1 MEQIT
6 RIGMDTSKTV
16 FQLHGVNAAEE
27 AVLRK
32 KLNRSQVLGFFARL
46 PRTLVALEAC
56 GGSHYWAR
64 ELRKLGHDARLIP
77 PQYAKAYVKRNKN
90 DAADAAALCEAASRP
105 HMSYVP
111 VKSAEEQADLML
123 PGARDLLIRER
134 TQLSNAIRG
143 HAAEF
148 GHVAPRGLDKLEPLL
163 KHIAADQ
170 TVPARARILIAV
182 LGRQYAEVQSRI
194 AAIEQELKAWFK
206 GNAQAK
212 RLAEAPG
219 LGPISATLLV
229 MKTPAPEGFRSG
241 RDFAAWIGL
250 TPRDHSTA
258 GKQKLGV
265 ITRAGDEALR
275 ATLVTGATS
284 VIKQVRH
291 GKGPNWPWLKA
302 LLQRK
307 PPKLAAVALANKL
320 ARIAWKLMTS
330 GERFQLELAQSKGA
344 AA

>member
-1 MEQIT
+1 MGEIT

-27 AVLRK
+27 VTLRK
-32 KLNRSQVLGFFARL
+32 KLGRAQVLWFFAKL
-46 PRTLVALEAC
+46 PPTLVALEAC
-56 GGSHYWAR
+56 GASHYWAR

-123 PGARDLLIRER
+123 AGARDLLVRQR
-134 TQLSNAIRG
+134 TQLANAIRG

-148 GHVAPRGLDKLEPLL
+148 GLVTAKGLDKIEPLL
-163 KHIAADQ
+163 ERIAVDE
-170 TVPARARILIAV
+170 TVPTRARKLLGL
-182 LGRQYAEVQSRI
+182 LGRQYAEVQARI
-194 AAIEQELKAWFK
+194 VAVEQELKAWFK
-206 GNAQAK
+206 SNAEAK

-219 LGPISATLLV
+219 LGPITATLLV
-229 MKTPAPEGFRSG
+229 MKTPDPKGFRSG

-250 TPRDHSTA
+250 TPKDHSTA
-258 GKQKLGV
+258 GRQRLGV

-275 ATLVTGATS
+275 CALVSGATA
-284 VIKQVRH
+284 VIKHVRR
-291 GKGPNWPWLKA
+291 GNGPNWPWLKA

-320 ARIAWKLMTS
+320 ARIAWKMLTS
-330 GERFQLELAQSKGA
+330 GERFHLELAQPDA
-344 AA
+344 AAA